1 MRCKGFTEDIGFSNS
16 QIFDHMR
23 LILYGSPAVDHVS
36 ILIQNRKGCSVQLHA
51 CGQIG
56 FCHLDSR
63 RLVLLNRFQFNGLD
77 VLSLIGGIK
86 FQYLIRGYK
95 TVRCGNLF
103 YIISS
108 KRQVQGKVCLSFFI
122 ACDLL

>member
-1 MRCKGFTEDIGFSNS
+1 
-16 QIFDHMR
+16 MR
-23 LILYGSPAVDHVS
+23 LILYGSPAVDHIS
-36 ILIQNRKGCSVQLHA
+36 ILVQNRNG
-51 CGQIG
+51 
-56 FCHLDSR
+56 R
-63 RLVLLNRFQFNGLD
+63 NVLP
-77 VLSLIGGIK
+77 LIGGIK

>member
-1 MRCKGFTEDIGFSNS
+1 MG
-16 QIFDHMR
+16 

-36 ILIQNRKGCSVQLHA
+36 IFVQNGKGCPVQLYA
-51 CGQIG
+51 CGQVR
-56 FCHLDSR
+56 FCHLDGG
-63 RLVLLNRFQFNGLD
+63 RLVLFHRFQLDGRD

-86 FQYLIRGYK
+86 FQYFVGRDK
-95 TVRCGNLF
+95 TIRCGDFF

-108 KRQVQGKVCLSFFI
+108 KRQVQSEVCLSFFI

>member
-1 MRCKGFTEDIGFSNS
+1 
-16 QIFDHMR
+16 MR
-23 LILYGSPAVDHVS
+23 LILYGSPAVDHIS
-36 ILIQNRKGCSVQLHA
+36 ILVQNRKGCPVQLYA

-56 FCHLDSR
+56 FGHLDGG
-63 RLVLLNRFQFNGLD
+63 RLVLLHRFQLD
-77 VLSLIGGIK
+77 GRNVLPLIGGIK

-95 TVRCGNLF
+95 TVRRGNLF